1 MQQRNVMSYSN
12 IRMLM
17 ISPDAWPYLATPLRP
32 LRRRGSSSA
41 EGSSSSW
48 TLRPPSL
55 GRPSFSF
62 LPPLEGES
70 FLLPPPRFSG
80 RRASRTRR
88 MTSPTTP
95 HYGYSFE
102 SLWSSSSWPSFP
114 APHKAPEPAASLVEL
129 GWVFGQW
136 SRTVNRSGYRPPSL
150 SKVRE
155 FRSRIELNYEKAEH
169 PVKGE
174 NSLPR

>member
-1 MQQRNVMSYSN
+1 MSYSG
-12 IRMLM
+12 IRTLT
-17 ISPDAWPYLATPLRP
+17 ISLDAWPCPATPLHPR
-32 LRRRGSSSA
+32 RRRGRSPV

-48 TLRPPSL
+48 TLRPSPL

-62 LPPLEGES
+62 LPPLGGES
-70 FLLPPPRFSG
+70 FLLPPPRFHG

-95 HYGYSFE
+95 RCGHSFE
-102 SLWSSSSWPSFP
+102 SPWSSSSWPSFP

-155 FRSRIELNYEKAEH
+155 FRSRIELNYEK
-169 PVKGE
+169 
-174 NSLPR
+174 S